1 MICLVETS
9 YIIKV
14 RFGGCIDCIFG
25 RLEFRL
31 SCLWVYQLGRALM
44 HYFFY
49 TGMAIALW
57 ATFASLV
64 SEVSHMPP
72 FFILA
77 ITLGIGGCLSIAQY
91 RQWQLS
97 WRVLLFGVAGIF
109 GYHFLL
115 IMAFRLAP
123 PVEANLINYLWPLL
137 IVLLSPIILPGF
149 RLSWTHWLG
158 GAFGFIGVVVLV
170 GDWRTL
176 HFNGADFLGYI
187 LALAAALVWASYSL
201 VSKRLES
208 MSTATVGLF
217 CLLSGAI
224 ALLMHWGFETSVTL
238 SSGDWW
244 RLLALGLGPMGM
256 AFYCWD
262 AGLKKGDPRIIGTL
276 SYLTPLLSTLLL
288 LVISQRGFEW
298 PVFIALALIVG
309 GAFVSSYRL
318 SR

>member
-1 MICLVETS
+1 
-9 YIIKV
+9 
-14 RFGGCIDCIFG
+14 
-25 RLEFRL
+25 
-31 SCLWVYQLGRALM
+31 M

-77 ITLGIGGCLSIAQY
+77 ITLGIGGCLSIARY

-97 WRVLLFGVAGIF
+97 WRLLLFGVAGIF

-115 IMAFRLAP
+115 VMAFRLAP

-137 IVLLSPIILPGF
+137 IVLLSPLILPGF
-149 RLSWTHWLG
+149 RLAWTHWLG
-158 GAFGFIGVVVLV
+158 GGLGFSGLVVLV
-170 GDWRTL
+170 GDWQTL
-176 HFNGADFLGYI
+176 HFNGADFLGYL

-201 VSKRLES
+201 ISKRLKS
-208 MSTATVGLF
+208 MSTATIGLF

-224 ALLMHWGFETSVTL
+224 ALLMHWGLEPNVSL

-288 LVISQRGFEW
+288 LVISRRGFEW
-298 PVFIALALIVG
+298 PVFIALVLIVG